1 MIVNRT
7 TVSKKDLE
15 FVSKHRCK
23 EPRIAFAILVV
34 ALCGAFN
41 LIFGGISLYNAV
53 FSGGSVDVVTV
64 TISFVLGVLFILWSV
79 FFNKLSALRS
89 LRLPSVKAPRIYEFM
104 DEFVLCRLSL
114 NGIESEERYAYSIM
128 DKYFEQNNAI
138 YIRSTIDNRKRFL
151 VVHNDSYSGGSSEEL
166 SALLESHGVH
176 K

>member
-41 LIFGGISLYNAV
+41 LILGGIRLYNAV

-64 TISFVLGVLFILWSV
+64 TISFVLGVLFILWSI
-79 FFNKLSALRS
+79 FFQQDFGFEVTPAAERKSPTHIRVYGRIRS
-89 LRLPSVKAPRIYEFM
+89 LQAF
-104 DEFVLCRLSL
+104 
-114 NGIESEERYAYSIM
+114 A
-128 DKYFEQNNAI
+128 
-138 YIRSTIDNRKRFL
+138 
-151 VVHNDSYSGGSSEEL
+151 
-166 SALLESHGVH
+166 
-176 K
+176 